1 MQEIWLPHGQ
11 TYDEEK
17 EEEDDELH
25 EDEEIN
31 ADGGDLIGSFF
42 GLLSTFKSRWLYTL
56 HLRRRS
62 RSVFQYQEIR

>member
-1 MQEIWLPHGQ
+1 MKKIPFPPNPNRFRGQ

-17 EEEDDELH
+17 EEADDELH

-42 GLLSTFKSRWLYTL
+42 GLLSTFKSRWL
-56 HLRRRS
+56 S
-62 RSVFQYQEIR
+62 SV